1 MLKEEVLSM
10 LLNAQEPVSGEGI
23 CKTLGVTRAA
33 VWKTIDQLR
42 QEGYQ
47 ELVLTG
53 IEISSWGH
61 DLKNGTE
68 GDYRIKIAH
77 TYLDGQTEP
86 EIEANAD
93 TAYCGNVVLPDGTAV
108 TSSLSLIHISEPT
121 RH

>member
-1 MLKEEVLSM
+1 MKLHSD
-10 LLNAQEPVSGEGI
+10 NGDWYSEGWI
-23 CKTLGVTRAA
+23 AWIGSY
-33 VWKTIDQLR
+33 D
-42 QEGYQ
+42 
-47 ELVLTG
+47 
-53 IEISSWGH
+53 

-108 TSSLSLIHISEPT
+108 TSSYGRFGEKNADGSDKTYIISKRINPHDTDELVGFLK
-121 RH
+121 